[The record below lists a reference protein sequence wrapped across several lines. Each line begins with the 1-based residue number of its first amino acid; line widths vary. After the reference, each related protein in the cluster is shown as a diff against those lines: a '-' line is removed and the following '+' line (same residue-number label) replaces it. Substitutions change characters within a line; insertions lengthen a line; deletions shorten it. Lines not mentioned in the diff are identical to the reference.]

1 VKECKQNGGDKLF
14 AVLLGIKSDLKKEVG
29 MDMITTICAKY
40 KFQFLE
46 VSSKFSESVNKF
58 FEDLA
63 TAIFEG
69 LSKDKKR

>member
-1 VKECKQNGGDKLF
+1 
-14 AVLLGIKSDLKKEVG
+14 
-29 MDMITTICAKY
+29 MDMITTICSKY

-63 TAIFEG
+63 NAIFEG

>member
-1 VKECKQNGGDKLF
+1 
-14 AVLLGIKSDLKKEVG
+14 
-29 MDMITTICAKY
+29 MITTICAKY

-63 TAIFEG
+63 IAIFEG